1 MKITDLQ
8 ETKNFVF
15 SQPTRQTALMI
26 FVLICVFFIAYLL
39 FPAVA
44 PIFLSSPYLNGV
56 IIGVF
61 ILGVLACFWQVFILV
76 SSVYWIEGFVSER
89 PGHEIAKPPRILA
102 PLEALLRDKQSRRN
116 INPLSARSILDS
128 VATRLDEVRDI
139 TRYIINLLIFLGL
152 LGTFYGLA
160 TTVPAVV
167 ETIKS
172 LAPKEGQTGL
182 EVFEGLMVGLE
193 SQLGGMGTAFAS
205 SLLGLAGSLVVGLL
219 ELFAGHGQN
228 RFYMELEEWL
238 SSISKIGQSFYE
250 TENPNAPISSSESVI
265 NSFEN
270 KLNHLIELL
279 ENNGNQS
286 FNNQIQINELTKSIE
301 KLIHNEKEV
310 SNSSSD
316 NGVYNQTDLNT
327 LINNQ
332 DNLVNLIRN
341 FVEIEK
347 NSENEFRSRVRNM
360 DVQLAKIF
368 NELKTGRQDNLSEL
382 REDFTILS
390 NAIIR
395 LSNSNNNNKPE

>member
-26 FVLICVFFIAYLL
+26 FVLLCVFFIAYLL

-250 TENPNAPISSSESVI
+250 TESPNTPISSSELVI

-301 KLIHNEKEV
+301 KLILNEKKV

-316 NGVYNQTDLNT
+316 HGVYNQTDLNT

>member
-26 FVLICVFFIAYLL
+26 FVLLCVFFIAYLL

-250 TENPNAPISSSESVI
+250 TESPNVPISSSELVI

-301 KLIHNEKEV
+301 KLILNEKEV

-316 NGVYNQTDLNT
+316 HGFYNQKDLNT

-368 NELKTGRQDNLSEL
+368 NELKIGRQDNLSEL

>member
-26 FVLICVFFIAYLL
+26 FVLLCVFFIAYLL

-250 TENPNAPISSSESVI
+250 TESSNAPISSSELVI

-301 KLIHNEKEV
+301 KLILNEKEA

-316 NGVYNQTDLNT
+316 DGVYNQTDLNT

>member
-26 FVLICVFFIAYLL
+26 FVLLCVFFIAYLL

-250 TENPNAPISSSESVI
+250 TESPNAPISSSELVI
-265 NSFEN
+265 NSVEN

-301 KLIHNEKEV
+301 KLILNEKEV
-310 SNSSSD
+310 SNSSYD

>member
-26 FVLICVFFIAYLL
+26 FVLLCVFFIAYLL

-270 KLNHLIELL
+270 KLSHLIELL

-301 KLIHNEKEV
+301 KLILNEKEV

>member
-26 FVLICVFFIAYLL
+26 FVLLCVFFIAYLL

-250 TENPNAPISSSESVI
+250 TESPNAPISSSELVI

-301 KLIHNEKEV
+301 KLILNEKKV

-316 NGVYNQTDLNT
+316 HGVYNQTDLNT

>member
-26 FVLICVFFIAYLL
+26 FVLLCVFFIAYLL

-250 TENPNAPISSSESVI
+250 TENPNVPISSSESVI

-301 KLIHNEKEV
+301 KLILNEKEV
-310 SNSSSD
+310 SNSSYD

>member
-26 FVLICVFFIAYLL
+26 FVLLCVFFIAYLL

-250 TENPNAPISSSESVI
+250 IENPNTPISSSESVI

-270 KLNHLIELL
+270 KLSHLIELL

-301 KLIHNEKEV
+301 KLILNEKEV
-310 SNSSSD
+310 SNSSYD

-382 REDFTILS
+382 REDFSILS

>member
-26 FVLICVFFIAYLL
+26 FVLLCVFFIAYLL

-250 TENPNAPISSSESVI
+250 TENPNTPISSSELVI

-301 KLIHNEKEV
+301 KLILNEKKV

-316 NGVYNQTDLNT
+316 HGVYNQTDLNT

>member
-1 MKITDLQ
+1 MKIRNLQ

-15 SQPTRQTALMI
+15 SQPTRQTGLMI
-26 FVLICVFFIAYLL
+26 FILICVFFIAYLL

-102 PLEALLRDKQSRRN
+102 PLEALLRDKKSRKN

-139 TRYIINLLIFLGL
+139 TRYIVNLLIFLGL

-172 LAPKEGQTGL
+172 LAPKEGQSGL

-238 SSISKIGQSFYE
+238 SSISKIGQNSYE
-250 TENPNAPISSSESVI
+250 MDPSNIAQNSEFSM
-265 NSFEN
+265 SYFDN
-270 KLNHLIELL
+270 KLDHLIELL
-279 ENNGNQS
+279 ENQGNQS
-286 FNNQIQINELTKSIE
+286 FNNQNQVNELIKSIE
-301 KLIHNEKEV
+301 RLILKGKEGV
-310 SNSSSD
+310 NFSSNHD
-316 NGVYNQTDLNT
+316 DYNKTDLSS
-327 LINNQ
+327 LIKNQ

-347 NSENEFRSRVRNM
+347 NSESEFRSRVRNM
-360 DVQLAKIF
+360 DIQLAKIF
-368 NELKTGRQDNLSEL
+368 NELTTGRQDNLSEL

-390 NAIIR
+390 NAILR
-395 LSNSNNNNKPE
+395 LANSTNKNKSE

>member
-26 FVLICVFFIAYLL
+26 FVLLCVFFIAYLL

-250 TENPNAPISSSESVI
+250 TENPNAPISSSELVI

-301 KLIHNEKEV
+301 KLILNEKKV

-316 NGVYNQTDLNT
+316 HGVYNQTDLST

>member
-301 KLIHNEKEV
+301 KLILNEKEV

>member
-250 TENPNAPISSSESVI
+250 TENSNAPISSSVSVI

-270 KLNHLIELL
+270 KLSHLIELL

-301 KLIHNEKEV
+301 KLILNEKEV

-395 LSNSNNNNKPE
+395 LSNSKNNNKSE

>member
-1 MKITDLQ
+1 
-8 ETKNFVF
+8 
-15 SQPTRQTALMI
+15 
-26 FVLICVFFIAYLL
+26 
-39 FPAVA
+39 
-44 PIFLSSPYLNGV
+44 
-56 IIGVF
+56 
-61 ILGVLACFWQVFILV
+61 
-76 SSVYWIEGFVSER
+76 
-89 PGHEIAKPPRILA
+89 
-102 PLEALLRDKQSRRN
+102 
-116 INPLSARSILDS
+116 
-128 VATRLDEVRDI
+128 
-139 TRYIINLLIFLGL
+139 
-152 LGTFYGLA
+152 
-160 TTVPAVV
+160 
-167 ETIKS
+167 
-172 LAPKEGQTGL
+172 
-182 EVFEGLMVGLE
+182 MVGLE

-250 TENPNAPISSSESVI
+250 TESPNVPISSSELVI

-301 KLIHNEKEV
+301 KLILNEKEV
-310 SNSSSD
+310 SNSSPD
-316 NGVYNQTDLNT
+316 HGVYNQTDLNT

>member
-250 TENPNAPISSSESVI
+250 TENPNTPISSSELVI

-270 KLNHLIELL
+270 KLSHLIELL
-279 ENNGNQS
+279 ENSGNQS

-301 KLIHNEKEV
+301 KLILNEKEV

>member
-1 MKITDLQ
+1 
-8 ETKNFVF
+8 
-15 SQPTRQTALMI
+15 
-26 FVLICVFFIAYLL
+26 
-39 FPAVA
+39 
-44 PIFLSSPYLNGV
+44 
-56 IIGVF
+56 
-61 ILGVLACFWQVFILV
+61 
-76 SSVYWIEGFVSER
+76 
-89 PGHEIAKPPRILA
+89 
-102 PLEALLRDKQSRRN
+102 
-116 INPLSARSILDS
+116 
-128 VATRLDEVRDI
+128 
-139 TRYIINLLIFLGL
+139 
-152 LGTFYGLA
+152 
-160 TTVPAVV
+160 
-167 ETIKS
+167 
-172 LAPKEGQTGL
+172 
-182 EVFEGLMVGLE
+182 MVGLE

-250 TENPNAPISSSESVI
+250 TENPNTPISSSELVI

-301 KLIHNEKEV
+301 KLILNEKEV

-316 NGVYNQTDLNT
+316 HGVYNQTDLNT

>member
-1 MKITDLQ
+1 MKITSLQ

-15 SQPTRQTALMI
+15 SQPTRQTGLMI
-26 FVLICVFFIAYLL
+26 FVLFCVFIIAYLL

-250 TENPNAPISSSESVI
+250 TENPNTPISSSESVI

-270 KLNHLIELL
+270 KLSHLIELL

-301 KLIHNEKEV
+301 KLILNEKEV
-310 SNSSSD
+310 SNSSYD

-382 REDFTILS
+382 REDFSILS

-395 LSNSNNNNKPE
+395 LSNSNINNKPE

>member
-1 MKITDLQ
+1 MTIPDLQ
-8 ETKNFVF
+8 ETKNFEF
-15 SQPTRQTALMI
+15 SQPTRQTGLMI
-26 FVLICVFFIAYLL
+26 FILLCVFIIAYLL

-102 PLEALLRDKQSRRN
+102 PLEALLRDKQSRRD

-139 TRYIINLLIFLGL
+139 TRYIVNLLIFLGL

-167 ETIKS
+167 ETIRS
-172 LAPKEGQTGL
+172 LAPQEGQSGL
-182 EVFEGLMVGLE
+182 DVFEGLMVGLE

-238 SSISKIGQSFYE
+238 SSISKIGQNSYE
-250 TENPNAPISSSESVI
+250 IVSANKPGSN
-265 NSFEN
+265 FEFN
-270 KLNHLIELL
+270 NDYFDKKLNHLTELL
-279 ENNGNQS
+279 ENLGNQS
-286 FNNQIQINELTKSIE
+286 LNNQIQVNELIKSLDKLFLNSKQSKNFSSISE
-301 KLIHNEKEV
+301 KYNEI
-310 SNSSSD
+310 D
-316 NGVYNQTDLNT
+316 IDT
-327 LINNQ
+327 LIKNQ

-341 FVEIEK
+341 FLEVEK
-347 NSENEFRSRVRNM
+347 NAENEFRSRVRNM

-368 NELKTGRQDNLSEL
+368 NELTTGRQDNLSEL
-382 REDFTILS
+382 REDITILS
-390 NAIIR
+390 NAILR
-395 LSNSNNNNKPE
+395 LANSNNQNKSE

>member
-26 FVLICVFFIAYLL
+26 FVLLCVFFIAYLL

-250 TENPNAPISSSESVI
+250 TENPNTPISSSELVI

-301 KLIHNEKEV
+301 KLILNEKEA

-316 NGVYNQTDLNT
+316 QGVYNQTDLNT

>member
-26 FVLICVFFIAYLL
+26 FVLLCVFFIAYLL

-250 TENPNAPISSSESVI
+250 TENPNTPISSSELVI

-301 KLIHNEKEV
+301 KLILNEKEV

-316 NGVYNQTDLNT
+316 QGVYNQTDLNT

>member
-26 FVLICVFFIAYLL
+26 FVLLCVFFIAYLL

-238 SSISKIGQSFYE
+238 SSISKIGQSFYD
-250 TENPNAPISSSESVI
+250 TESSNAPISSSELVI

-301 KLIHNEKEV
+301 KLILNEKEA

-316 NGVYNQTDLNT
+316 HGVYNQKDLNT

>member
-26 FVLICVFFIAYLL
+26 FVLLCVFFIAYLL

-250 TENPNAPISSSESVI
+250 TESPNTPISSSELVI

-301 KLIHNEKEV
+301 KLILNEKEA
-310 SNSSSD
+310 SNSSSGQ
-316 NGVYNQTDLNT
+316 GVYNQTDLNT

>member
-301 KLIHNEKEV
+301 KLILNEKEV

-395 LSNSNNNNKPE
+395 LSNSKNNNKPE

>member
-26 FVLICVFFIAYLL
+26 FVLLCVFFIAYLL

-250 TENPNAPISSSESVI
+250 TENPNTPISPSELVI

-301 KLIHNEKEV
+301 KLILNEKEA

-316 NGVYNQTDLNT
+316 QGVYNQTDLNT

>member
-26 FVLICVFFIAYLL
+26 FVLLCVFFIAYLL

-238 SSISKIGQSFYE
+238 SSISKIGQNFYE
-250 TENPNAPISSSESVI
+250 TESPNAPISSSELVI
-265 NSFEN
+265 NSFGN

-301 KLIHNEKEV
+301 KLILNEKKV

-316 NGVYNQTDLNT
+316 HGVYNQTDLNT

>member
-26 FVLICVFFIAYLL
+26 FVLLCVFFIAYLL

-250 TENPNAPISSSESVI
+250 TENPNTPISSSESVI

-270 KLNHLIELL
+270 KLSHLIELL
-279 ENNGNQS
+279 ENNGNQL

-301 KLIHNEKEV
+301 KLILNEKEV
-310 SNSSSD
+310 SNSSYD

-382 REDFTILS
+382 REDFSILS

-395 LSNSNNNNKPE
+395 LSNSNINNKPE

>member
-26 FVLICVFFIAYLL
+26 FVLLCVFFIAYLL

-238 SSISKIGQSFYE
+238 SSISKIGQSFYD
-250 TENPNAPISSSESVI
+250 TENSNVPISSSELVI

-301 KLIHNEKEV
+301 KLILNEKKV

-316 NGVYNQTDLNT
+316 HGVYNQTDLNT

>member
-26 FVLICVFFIAYLL
+26 FVLLCVFFIAYLL

-250 TENPNAPISSSESVI
+250 TENPNTPISPSELVI

-301 KLIHNEKEV
+301 KLILNEKEA

-316 NGVYNQTDLNT
+316 QGVYNQTDLNK

>member
-26 FVLICVFFIAYLL
+26 FVLLCVFFIAYLL

-238 SSISKIGQSFYE
+238 SSISKIGQSFYD
-250 TENPNAPISSSESVI
+250 TESSNAPISSSELVI

-301 KLIHNEKEV
+301 KLILNEKEV
-310 SNSSSD
+310 SNSSS
-316 NGVYNQTDLNT
+316 NPGVNNQTDLNT